1 MKNYTGIKSSR
12 RYGFTLIELAVVA
25 SVVGVLAAVLLNRV
39 IFYQEQ
45 AEKAAMEQTV
55 AIIRSALHMQTAV
68 RFAKDRAADI
78 PRLLKQNPMD
88 WLSEKPMN
96 YKGEYFAPKPKDL
109 EPGNWYYDIQSGYL
123 IYSIRNETNFH
134 IDAGEPNQVRFRT
147 RLVTSLQ
154 DDKVIEGTTLEPVVP
169 YRWF

>member
-1 MKNYTGIKSSR
+1 MNHTDIKALR
-12 RYGFTLIELAVVA
+12 GRGFTLIELAVVA
-25 SVVGVLAAVLLNRV
+25 TVIGVLAAVLLNQV

-55 AIIRSALHMQTAV
+55 AIIRSALHMQTAT

-88 WLSEKPMN
+88 WLAEKPMN
-96 YKGEYFAPKPKDL
+96 YKGEYFAPKPTDM
-109 EPGNWYYDIQSGYL
+109 EPGNWYYDVQSGYL
-123 IYSIRNETNFH
+123 IYAVRNEANFH
-134 IDAGEPNQVRFRT
+134 IDAGEPNQIRFRT
-147 RLVTSLQ
+147 RLVPSLQ